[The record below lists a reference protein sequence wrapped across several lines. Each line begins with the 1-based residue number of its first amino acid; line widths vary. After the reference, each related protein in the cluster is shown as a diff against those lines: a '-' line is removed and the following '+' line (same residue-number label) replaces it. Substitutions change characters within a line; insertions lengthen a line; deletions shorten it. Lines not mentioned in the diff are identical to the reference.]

1 MDYGTVISRSFE
13 YTKDALVGKWM
24 HWIILAVLSFVQ
36 ALTFSLIP
44 LLSGYSVRVLS
55 GKTPAPE
62 VDDWARLF
70 VDGWKLNIITLIYMI
85 PAILVFL
92 LLGGIGAIGLMAS
105 EAAGGDPTAAGAAAL
120 SLLGGALLAGLIAI
134 VLSFIALFAV
144 MRFAHTDSLGEAFN
158 FSAILAHIGKL
169 GWGTWIIA
177 VIVLLIVAFVYG
189 FVVGIIASIPLL
201 GWIIAAFLNVAFVIF
216 YARYLALVY
225 EDTPAPA

>member
-1 MDYGTVISRSFE
+1 MDYGTLISRSFE

-24 HWIILAVLSFVQ
+24 QWVILAVLSLVQ
-36 ALTFSLIP
+36 TLTLSLIP

-62 VDDWARLF
+62 VDDWGKLF
-70 VDGWKLNIITLIYMI
+70 VDGWKLNIITLVYMI
-85 PAILVFL
+85 PAIVVFL
-92 LLGGIGAIGLMAS
+92 LLGGLSII
-105 EAAGGDPTAAGAAAL
+105 AGMGTSDPSAAGAAIL
-120 SLLGGALLAGLIAI
+120 GALAGAFLAVI
-134 VLSFIALFAV
+134 VAVILAFIALFAV

-169 GWGTWIIA
+169 GWGTWILA

-189 FVVGIIASIPLL
+189 FVVGILTSIPLL
-201 GWIIAAFLNVAFVIF
+201 GWIIALFLNVAFVVF